1 MKKQFKIITGAF
13 LGTLLVIALVI
24 LLVPTKDG
32 KTLKKCKEYF
42 ENGQGRSYIDV
53 FKLELKN
60 LHVEGSNC
68 IFEINGVERRCTP
81 FDANGKIDCK

>member
-42 ENGQGRSYIDV
+42 ENGKGRSYIDV
-53 FKLELKN
+53 FKLE
-60 LHVEGSNC
+60 
-68 IFEINGVERRCTP
+68 
-81 FDANGKIDCK
+81 